1 MYTVDN
7 KFEIGEECCSVY
19 RERIKYKCPVCEG
32 KGSFIYNNHNIG
44 CNNCRG
50 TGKLEN
56 PKQSILMPCRVKVR
70 RIIASIWKDQI
81 SVKYKVD
88 GVKEFFLLNIN
99 NRNENMLFK
108 TWDEAQDYCRK
119 VNTEQITPEF
129 QELEQTFHWHF
140 GGEKLNELDYEKYIG
155 KQVRVKCSD
164 KLGYQDIIGMEGI
177 IKRACQSMFG
187 VSIGGAYNVS
197 STLGLFWFN
206 RNELNILDYDDESE
220 DVKMEGFKNVAIV
233 NLLDDCNKKDYA
245 FALYDEERVLLKMED
260 YGLKV
265 NQLVVVNAKGKDNR
279 YLGVVKNVMTVEE
292 YGKNVTAQVVGVV
305 NMDAYNAR
313 VDKEN
318 RLKELA
324 KKKTE
329 IEKVLDAEIKRRKD
343 TEYYEEMAKKYS
355 DNPLISQLVEE
366 LKGLGV

>member
-1 MYTVDN
+1 M
-7 KFEIGEECCSVY
+7 
-19 RERIKYKCPVCEG
+19 
-32 KGSFIYNNHNIG
+32 
-44 CNNCRG
+44 
-50 TGKLEN
+50 
-56 PKQSILMPCRVKVR
+56 
-70 RIIASIWKDQI
+70 
-81 SVKYKVD
+81 
-88 GVKEFFLLNIN
+88 
-99 NRNENMLFK
+99 
-108 TWDEAQDYCRK
+108 
-119 VNTEQITPEF
+119 
-129 QELEQTFHWHF
+129 
-140 GGEKLNELDYEKYIG
+140 NELDYEKYIG